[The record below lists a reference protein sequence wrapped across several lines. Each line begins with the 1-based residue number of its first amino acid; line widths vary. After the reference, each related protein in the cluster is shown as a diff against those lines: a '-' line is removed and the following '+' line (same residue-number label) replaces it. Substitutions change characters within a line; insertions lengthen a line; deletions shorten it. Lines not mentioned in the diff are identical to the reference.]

1 MSVLILRPEDHRG
14 LLTIEEGVRRM
25 RTAFEEFARS
35 PVVLSNP
42 RTRTNT
48 PEGLRMTVHQG
59 VTPSLRAA
67 CASARSELVQM
78 TPGGLQKYPGR
89 GRPVFVLFDSAT
101 AELLM
106 VMIGEPRPAG
116 FEQFNAI
123 AGFQTACAAAASTEI
138 VARPDARRVG
148 VLGSGGQASFHL
160 ACLSRVRP
168 ISEAVVYSP
177 TEDHRMEFA
186 ETMEELLGFPIRA
199 VSHTN
204 DVLDFAEILLVCT
217 NSNVPVLDGARLKPG
232 AHVTSIVHSNKELL
246 RAGLVPR
253 MRQEIDDE
261 TLRRSHLIV
270 TTNKVQ
276 EELDEPE
283 ILFGAAQ
290 RGVIRWED
298 VFEVSDLITGRV
310 SPQPSWESDG
320 ITFLHN
326 PAGWGIG
333 IAAFIRGYYDR
344 AREQGV
350 GVTLAGLDGLELAYG
365 LSQPEI

>member
-14 LLTIEEGVRRM
+14 LLTIEEGVSRM
-25 RTAFEEFARS
+25 RIAFEEFARS

-67 CASARSELVQM
+67 CTSARSELVQM

-89 GRPVFVLFDSAT
+89 GRPVFVLFDSST

-160 ACLSRVRP
+160 ACLSRMRS

-177 TEDHRMEFA
+177 TQSHRMEFA

-199 VSHTN
+199 VDHTN
-204 DVLDFAEILLVCT
+204 DVLEFAEILLVCT

-232 AHVTSIVHSNKELL
+232 THVTSIVHSNKELL

-261 TLRRSHLIV
+261 TLRRSNLIV

-310 SPQPSWESDG
+310 SPQPSWESHG

-344 AREQGV
+344 AREQGA
-350 GVTLAGLDGLELAYG
+350 GVTLDGLDGLELAYG
-365 LSQPEI
+365 L